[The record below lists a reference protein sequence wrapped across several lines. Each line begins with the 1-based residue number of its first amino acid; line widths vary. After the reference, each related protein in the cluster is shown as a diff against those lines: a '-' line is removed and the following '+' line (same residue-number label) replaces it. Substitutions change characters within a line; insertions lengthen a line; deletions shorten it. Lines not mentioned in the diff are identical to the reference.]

1 MLQESDGAHPMATRL
16 VTRERDG
23 DLSRSIIVDAAI
35 AMLPDTGLDGLT
47 LTGLAEGLGV
57 SQPAMYRH
65 VDGVDDLWRELGLRG
80 RAALADALGEAVMGR
95 SGTDAVR
102 ATADAWRSFA
112 KVNPNLYAATDR
124 VPCAGD
130 AELEA
135 AVERI
140 VEILARS
147 LRGFDLDEPATLEA
161 AGALRSALHGFVHLE
176 IVDEHPAQHDNDAAF
191 VATVDLLC
199 VGFQHLSATRAATE
213 SHTAGD

>member
-1 MLQESDGAHPMATRL
+1 MAVGVVSR
-16 VTRERDG
+16 RRDG
-23 DLSRSIIVDAAI
+23 DLNRAMVVDAAI
-35 AMLPDTGLDGLT
+35 EMLPVTGLDGLT

-80 RAALADALGEAVMGR
+80 RAALAEALGEAVMGR
-95 SGTDAVR
+95 SGADAVR

-112 KVNPNLYAATDR
+112 KANPDLYAATDR
-124 VPCAGD
+124 VACAGD

-147 LRGFDLDEPATLEA
+147 LRGFDLDESTTLDA
-161 AGALRSALHGFVHLE
+161 AGTLRSALHGFVHLE

-191 VATVDLLC
+191 LAMVDLLC
-199 VGFQHLSATRAATE
+199 VGFQHLSAMRARPN
-213 SHTAGD
+213 